1 MISEGGVSQRVQFAS
16 FNVGL
21 ELSIPLGGVEG
32 GEPFPELGQL
42 LGCEAAD
49 LALKLLDLCHT

>member
-1 MISEGGVSQRVQFAS
+1 MISEGGVSQRVQLAGV
-16 FNVGL
+16 NVGF

-32 GEPFPELGQL
+32 GEPFPELSQL

-49 LALKLLDLCHT
+49 LALKLFDLCHT